1 MKSSKHPMMYIKNYI
16 TGGTAI
22 VLSLVCLFAI
32 LQGGYEKRI
41 MYAAVVLFIAGA
53 FSLWTAVRAAKLD
66 RESISMREIGET
78 DEKMDQ
84 MLDQM
89 LVWQVIDR
97 LLFSVTLVFI
107 LLYGILKTKIYLWI
121 GTGVCAA
128 TVILL
133 VLLFVARKMQ
143 TKE

>member
-66 RESISMREIGET
+66 RESISMREIVEM
-78 DEKMDQ
+78 DEKM
-84 MLDQM
+84 DQM

-143 TKE
+143 TK

>member
-53 FSLWTAVRAAKLD
+53 FSLWTAVRATKLD

-78 DEKMDQ
+78 DEKMDR
-84 MLDQM
+84 M

-133 VLLFVARKMQ
+133 VLLFVVRKMQ

>member
-78 DEKMDQ
+78 DEKMDR
-84 MLDQM
+84 M

-133 VLLFVARKMQ
+133 VLLFVVRKMQ

>member
-84 MLDQM
+84 ML
-89 LVWQVIDR
+89 VWQVIDR

-143 TKE
+143 TK

>member
-84 MLDQM
+84 ML
-89 LVWQVIDR
+89 VWQVIDR

-133 VLLFVARKMQ
+133 VLLFVVRKMQ
-143 TKE
+143 TK

>member
-53 FSLWTAVRAAKLD
+53 FSLWTAMRAAKLD

-78 DEKMDQ
+78 DEKM
-84 MLDQM
+84 DQM

-133 VLLFVARKMQ
+133 VLLFVVRKMQ
-143 TKE
+143 TK